1 MNGEAR
7 TTEGYW
13 RYRRTE
19 AHQRFRKAR
28 DLLLELRTEPDSA
41 AALFRWPRSES
52 FNWALEWFDVIAAD
66 NAGTALELLPGIG
79 QRPVRMTFQ
88 QLSARSDSVACWL
101 RDHGVHRGDRVLVVL
116 DARPELWETLL
127 ACLKLGAAVIPCHVG
142 LTARELSDRVSRSG
156 ARHVVCLDE
165 LAEQA
170 DVDGVQSLRDDAF
183 QVEGLRVAVGGVSGQ
198 AVVPRPGWHT
208 FPGPEHANRPFE
220 PTGPTPSDAVAFC
233 YFTSG
238 TTSAPKL
245 VAHSHQSYPVG
256 HLSSMYWNGLLP
268 GDRHLNVSSP
278 GWAKHSWSS
287 LFVPWNAEATIVV
300 PATGP
305 ASPELLPALLERHRV
320 TSFCAPPSTW
330 KAVLPFLHTAHPLL
344 REATSAG
351 EILDPAVADRVEQEW
366 GVRPRDGYGQTETTA
381 LIGTTPGQR
390 APRGWLGRVL
400 PGYRLVLR
408 EPGETG
414 PTGRTAEAQA
424 TGQPPGPQGSPGA
437 GEYEVGPG
445 LGVRTGEICID
456 LTERPVGAMLGYLE
470 RASEH
475 PSHPG
480 YRPEGSWRQA
490 TGDLAECDHDGW
502 VRLLGR
508 RDDMFKSFDQRISPL
523 ELEAVLATHPR
534 VLETAVIPLPDPVGG
549 HVPHAVVVP
558 RPGTMPSPT
567 LAREL
572 LDHAAGG
579 LAETLR
585 PRSVTFIESLPR
597 TLTGKINRAALRSS
611 VVSGGS
617 SRTPPNAVPTAPI
630 GSPAPDG
637 DH

>member
-1 MNGEAR
+1 MNGEV
-7 TTEGYW
+7 YW

-19 AHQRFRKAR
+19 AHQRFREAR
-28 DLLLELRTEPDSA
+28 DLLLELRTDPDRA
-41 AALFRWPRSES
+41 AAEFRWPRSES
-52 FNWALEWFDVIAAD
+52 FNWALEWFDVIAAG
-66 NAGTALELLPGIG
+66 NAETALELLPGNR

-88 QLSARSDSVACWL
+88 RLSVRSDTVACWL
-101 RDHGVHRGDRVLVVL
+101 RDHGVHRGHRVLVVL

-127 ACLKLGAAVIPCHVG
+127 ACLKLGAVVIPCHIG
-142 LTARELSDRVSRSG
+142 LTARELSDRVSRSR
-156 ARHVVCLDE
+156 ARHVVCLSE

-170 DVDGVQSLRDDAF
+170 EVNDVQSPRVDGL
-183 QVEGLRVAVGGVSGQ
+183 QVEGLRVAVGGVRRGGQ
-198 AVVPRPGWHT
+198 AVDHRPGWHA
-208 FPGPEHANRPFE
+208 FPGPDHADRPFE

-305 ASPELLPALLERHRV
+305 ALPEQLPALLDRHRV

-351 EILDPAVADRVEQEW
+351 EILDPTVADRVEQEW

-381 LIGTTPGQR
+381 MIGTTPGQR
-390 APRGWLGRVL
+390 APQGWLGRVL

-408 EPGETG
+408 EPGADEH
-414 PTGRTAEAQA
+414 
-424 TGQPPGPQGSPGA
+424 
-437 GEYEVGPG
+437 EVAPG

-470 RASEH
+470 PAAEH

-480 YRPEGSWRQA
+480 YRAEGAPRQA

-534 VLETAVIPLPDPVGG
+534 VLETAVIPLPHPVGG

-558 RPGTMPSPT
+558 RPGTAPSPA

-572 LDHAAGG
+572 LDHAAAG

-585 PRSVTFIESLPR
+585 PRSVTFVESLPR

-611 VVSGGS
+611 VTSDGS
-617 SRTPPNAVPTAPI
+617 SHTPDALPTAPMR
-630 GSPAPDG
+630 SPAPDG
-637 DH
+637 DL

>member
-7 TTEGYW
+7 ATEGYW

-19 AHQRFRKAR
+19 AHQRFREAR
-28 DLLLELRTEPDSA
+28 DLLLELRTDPDRA
-41 AALFRWPRSES
+41 AAEFRWPRSES

-66 NAGTALELLPGIG
+66 NAATALELLPGNG

-88 QLSARSDSVACWL
+88 ELSTRSDTVACWL
-101 RDHGVHRGDRVLVVL
+101 RDHGVHPGQRVLVML
-116 DARPELWETLL
+116 DARTELWETLL
-127 ACLKLGAAVIPCHVG
+127 ACLKLGAVVIPCHVG

-156 ARHVVCLDE
+156 ARHVVCLT
-165 LAEQA
+165 EQA
-170 DVDGVQSLRDDAF
+170 DGDGVQSL
-183 QVEGLRVAVGGVSGQ
+183 QVEGLRVAVGR
-198 AVVPRPGWHT
+198 ARRPGWHT
-208 FPGPEHANRPFE
+208 FPGPEHADRPFE

-287 LFVPWNAEATIVV
+287 LFVPWNAEATIVA
-300 PATGP
+300 PAMGP
-305 ASPELLPALLERHRV
+305 ASPERLPELLERHRV

-330 KAVLPFLHTAHPLL
+330 KAVLPFLHTARPPL

-351 EILDPAVADRVEQEW
+351 EILDPSVADRVEQEW

-381 LIGTTPGQR
+381 LIGTTPGQQ

-400 PGYRLVLR
+400 PGYRLVL
-408 EPGETG
+408 GG
-414 PTGRTAEAQA
+414 PDAVEH
-424 TGQPPGPQGSPGA
+424 
-437 GEYEVGPG
+437 EVGPG
-445 LGVRTGEICID
+445 LVVRTGEICID
-456 LTERPVGAMLGYLE
+456 LTERPVGAMLGYLAA
-470 RASEH
+470 ASEH
-475 PSHPG
+475 PAHPG
-480 YRPEGSWRQA
+480 YRAEGAPRQS
-490 TGDLAECDHDGW
+490 TGDLAECDHNGW

-558 RPGTMPSPT
+558 RPSTVPSPA

-579 LAETLR
+579 LAEALR
-585 PRSVTFIESLPR
+585 PRSVTFVERLPR
-597 TLTGKINRAALRSS
+597 TLTGKINRAALRRS
-611 VVSGGS
+611 VVSAGAI
-617 SRTPPNAVPTAPI
+617 RT
-630 GSPAPDG
+630 APDG
-637 DH
+637 DL

>member
-1 MNGEAR
+1 MNGDAR
-7 TTEGYW
+7 ATEGYW

-19 AHQRFRKAR
+19 AHQRFREAR
-28 DLLLELRTEPDSA
+28 DLLLELRTEPDDA
-41 AALFRWPRSES
+41 AAAFRWPRSES
-52 FNWALEWFDVIAAD
+52 FNWALEWFDVVAAD
-66 NAGTALELLPGIG
+66 NTATALELLPGDG
-79 QRPVRMTFQ
+79 QPPARMTFQ
-88 QLSARSDSVACWL
+88 ELSTRSDTVACWL
-101 RDHGVHRGDRVLVVL
+101 RDHGVHPGHRVLVVL

-142 LTARELSDRVSRSG
+142 LTAREQSDRMRRSG

-170 DVDGVQSLRDDAF
+170 DLDGVQ
-183 QVEGLRVAVGGVSGQ
+183 GLRIAVGG
-198 AVVPRPGWHT
+198 APRPGWHT
-208 FPGPEHANRPFE
+208 FPGPEHADRPFA

-287 LFVPWNAEATIVV
+287 LFVPWNAEATIVA
-300 PATGP
+300 PAKGP

-320 TSFCAPPSTW
+320 TSFCAPPSAW
-330 KAVLPFLHTAHPLL
+330 KAVLPFLHTARPPL

-390 APRGWLGRVL
+390 APRGRLGRVL
-400 PGYRLVLR
+400 PGYRLVLC
-408 EPGETG
+408 
-414 PTGRTAEAQA
+414 A
-424 TGQPPGPQGSPGA
+424 PGA
-437 GEYEVGPG
+437 VEHEVGPG
-445 LGVRTGEICID
+445 VGVRTGEICVD
-456 LTERPVGAMLGYLE
+456 LTERPIGAMLGYLE
-470 RASEH
+470 PASEH
-475 PSHPG
+475 PAHPG
-480 YRPEGSWRQA
+480 YRAEGAPRQA
-490 TGDLAECDHDGW
+490 TGDLAECDHNGW

-558 RPGTMPSPT
+558 RSPAVPSPA

-579 LAETLR
+579 LTEALR

-611 VVSGGS
+611 VVPGGP
-617 SRTPPNAVPTAPI
+617 SRTPPNASPIAPI
-630 GSPAPDG
+630 RVRPPDG
-637 DH
+637 EL

>member
-1 MNGEAR
+1 MNG
-7 TTEGYW
+7 EGYW

-19 AHQRFRKAR
+19 AHQRFREAR
-28 DLLLELRTEPDSA
+28 DLLLELRTDPDRA
-41 AALFRWPRSES
+41 AAEFRWPRSEH
-52 FNWALEWFDVIAAD
+52 FNWALEWFDVIAAG
-66 NAGTALELLPGIG
+66 NTATALELLPGNG

-88 QLSARSDSVACWL
+88 ELSARSDTVACWL
-101 RDHGVHRGDRVLVVL
+101 RDHGVHRGHRVLVVL

-142 LTARELSDRVSRSG
+142 LTARELSDRVLRSG
-156 ARHVVCLDE
+156 ARHVVCL
-165 LAEQA
+165 AEQA
-170 DVDGVQSLRDDAF
+170 DDSGVQVDGV
-183 QVEGLRVAVGGVSGQ
+183 RVAVGS
-198 AVVPRPGWHT
+198 APRPGWHA
-208 FPGPEHANRPFE
+208 FPGPEHPARPFA

-256 HLSSMYWNGLLP
+256 HLSSMYWNGLVP

-287 LFVPWNAEATIVV
+287 LFVPWNAEATIVA
-300 PATGP
+300 PAVGP
-305 ASPELLPALLERHRV
+305 AAPELLPALLERHRV
-320 TSFCAPPSTW
+320 TSFCAPPSAW
-330 KAVLPFLHTAHPLL
+330 KAVLPFLHTARPPL

-351 EILDPAVADRVEQEW
+351 EILDPTVADRVEQEW

-408 EPGETG
+408 EPGS
-414 PTGRTAEAQA
+414 AEHEA
-424 TGQPPGPQGSPGA
+424 GPGA
-437 GEYEVGPG
+437 G
-445 LGVRTGEICID
+445 VRSGEICVD
-456 LTERPVGAMLGYLE
+456 LTERPVGAMRGYLQP
-470 RASEH
+470 ASEH
-475 PSHPG
+475 PAHPG
-480 YRPEGSWRQA
+480 YGSAGAPRQA
-490 TGDLAECDHDGW
+490 TGDLAECDENGW

-558 RPGTMPSPT
+558 RPSTVPSPA

-579 LAETLR
+579 LAEALR
-585 PRSVTFIESLPR
+585 PRSVSFVESLPR
-597 TLTGKINRAALRSS
+597 TVTGKINRAALRRSAAA
-611 VVSGGS
+611 SGEL
-617 SRTPPNAVPTAPI
+617 R
-630 GSPAPDG
+630 
-637 DH
+637 

>member
-1 MNGEAR
+1 MNG
-7 TTEGYW
+7 EGYW

-19 AHQRFRKAR
+19 AHQRFREAR
-28 DLLLELRTEPDSA
+28 DLLLELRTDPDRA
-41 AALFRWPRSES
+41 AAEFRWPRSEH

-66 NAGTALELLPGIG
+66 NAATALELLPGNG

-88 QLSARSDSVACWL
+88 ELSARSDTVACWL
-101 RDHGVHRGDRVLVVL
+101 RDHGVHREHRVLVVL

-142 LTARELSDRVSRSG
+142 LTARELSDRVLRSG
-156 ARHVVCLDE
+156 ARHVVCL
-165 LAEQA
+165 AEQA
-170 DVDGVQSLRDDAF
+170 DDSGVQVDGV
-183 QVEGLRVAVGGVSGQ
+183 RVAVGS
-198 AVVPRPGWHT
+198 APRPGWHA
-208 FPGPEHANRPFE
+208 FPGPEHPGLPFE

-256 HLSSMYWNGLLP
+256 HLSSMYWNGLVP

-287 LFVPWNAEATIVV
+287 LFVPWNAEATIVA
-300 PATGP
+300 PAVGP
-305 ASPELLPALLERHRV
+305 AAPELLPALLERHRV
-320 TSFCAPPSTW
+320 TSFCAPPSAW
-330 KAVLPFLHTAHPLL
+330 KAVLPFLHTARPPL

-351 EILDPAVADRVEQEW
+351 EILDPTVADRVEQEW

-390 APRGWLGRVL
+390 APRGRLGRVL

-408 EPGETG
+408 EPGS
-414 PTGRTAEAQA
+414 AEHEA
-424 TGQPPGPQGSPGA
+424 GPGA
-437 GEYEVGPG
+437 G
-445 LGVRTGEICID
+445 VRSGEICVD
-456 LTERPVGAMLGYLE
+456 LAERPVGAMLGYLQP
-470 RASEH
+470 ASEH
-475 PSHPG
+475 PAHPG
-480 YRPEGSWRQA
+480 YGSAGAPRQA
-490 TGDLAECDHDGW
+490 TGDLAECDENGW

-558 RPGTMPSPT
+558 RPSTVPSPA

-579 LAETLR
+579 LAEALR
-585 PRSVTFIESLPR
+585 PRSVSFVESLPR
-597 TLTGKINRAALRSS
+597 TVTGKINRAALRRSAAA
-611 VVSGGS
+611 SGEL
-617 SRTPPNAVPTAPI
+617 R
-630 GSPAPDG
+630 
-637 DH
+637 

>member
-1 MNGEAR
+1 MNG
-7 TTEGYW
+7 EGYW

-19 AHQRFRKAR
+19 AHRRFREAR
-28 DLLLELRTEPDSA
+28 DLLLELRTDPDRA
-41 AALFRWPRSES
+41 AAEFRWPRSAS

-66 NAGTALELLPGIG
+66 NGATALELLPGDR
-79 QRPVRMTFQ
+79 QHPVRMTFQ
-88 QLSARSDSVACWL
+88 QLSVRSDTVACWL
-101 RDHGVHRGDRVLVVL
+101 RDHGVHRGHRVLVVL

-127 ACLKLGAAVIPCHVG
+127 ACLKLGAVVIPCHVG
-142 LTARELSDRVSRSG
+142 LTAPELSDRVLRSG
-156 ARHVVCLDE
+156 ARHVVCL
-165 LAEQA
+165 A
-170 DVDGVQSLRDDAF
+170 DGDGVR
-183 QVEGLRVAVGGVSGQ
+183 VEGVRVAVGGDPQ
-198 AVVPRPGWHT
+198 PGWHA
-208 FPGPEHANRPFE
+208 FPGPEHADRPFE
-220 PTGPTPSDAVAFC
+220 PSGPTPSDAVAFC

-256 HLSSMYWNGLLP
+256 HLSSMYWNGLVP

-300 PATGP
+300 PPTGRMV
-305 ASPELLPALLERHRV
+305 PEQLPALLDRHRV

-330 KAVLPFLHTAHPLL
+330 KAVLPFVHTARPSL

-381 LIGTTPGQR
+381 MIGTTPGHR

-408 EPGETG
+408 EPGAVEH
-414 PTGRTAEAQA
+414 EA
-424 TGQPPGPQGSPGA
+424 GPGP
-437 GEYEVGPG
+437 
-445 LGVRTGEICID
+445 GVRTGEICLD
-456 LTERPVGAMLGYLE
+456 LTERPVGAMLGYLD

-475 PSHPG
+475 PSHPADG
-480 YRPEGSWRQA
+480 PGAAPRQA
-490 TGDLAECDHDGW
+490 TGDLAECDHNGW
-502 VRLLGR
+502 LRLLGR
-508 RDDMFKSFDQRISPL
+508 RDDMFKSFDQRIAPL
-523 ELEAVLATHPR
+523 ELEAVIATHPG
-534 VLETAVIPLPDPVGG
+534 VLEIAVIPLPDPVGG

-558 RPGTMPSPT
+558 RPSTVPSAA

-579 LAETLR
+579 LAEGLR
-585 PRSVTFIESLPR
+585 PRSVTFAESLPR
-597 TLTGKINRAALRSS
+597 TVTGKINRAALRSS
-611 VVSGGS
+611 VASGGS
-617 SRTPPNAVPTAPI
+617 SSTPPNPLPTAPI

-637 DH
+637 DLR

>member
-7 TTEGYW
+7 ATEEYW

-19 AHQRFRKAR
+19 AHQRFREAR
-28 DLLLELRTEPDSA
+28 DVLLELRTEPDKA
-41 AALFRWPRSES
+41 AAAFRWPRSES
-52 FNWALEWFDVIAAD
+52 FNWACEWFDVIAAD
-66 NAGTALELLPGIG
+66 NAETALELLPGNG
-79 QRPVRMTFQ
+79 ERPVRMTFQ
-88 QLSARSDSVACWL
+88 QLSARSDTVACWL
-101 RDHGVHRGDRVLVVL
+101 RDHGVHRGHRVLVVL

-127 ACLKLGAAVIPCHVG
+127 ACLKLGAVVIPCHVG

-165 LAEQA
+165 QS
-170 DVDGVQSLRDDAF
+170 DVDGVQGPRDDALR
-183 QVEGLRVAVGGVSGQ
+183 VEGLRVAVGGVWGQ
-198 AVVPRPGWHT
+198 PARPRPGWHI
-208 FPGPEHANRPFE
+208 FPGPEHADRPFE

-287 LFVPWNAEATIVV
+287 LFVPWNAEATIVA
-300 PATGP
+300 PAMGP
-305 ASPELLPALLERHRV
+305 VLPELLPALLEKHRV
-320 TSFCAPPSTW
+320 TSFCAPPSAW
-330 KAVLPFLHTAHPLL
+330 KAVLPFLHTAHPPL

-381 LIGTTPGQR
+381 MIGTTPGQR
-390 APRGWLGRVL
+390 APRGWLGRAL
-400 PGYRLVLR
+400 PGYRLVLG
-408 EPGETG
+408 EPGAVEH
-414 PTGRTAEAQA
+414 EI
-424 TGQPPGPQGSPGA
+424 
-437 GEYEVGPG
+437 GPG

-456 LTERPVGAMLGYLE
+456 LAERPVGAMLGYLE
-470 RASEH
+470 NASEH

-480 YRPEGSWRQA
+480 YRPEGALRQA
-490 TGDLAECDHDGW
+490 TGDLAECDHNGW

-558 RPGTMPSPT
+558 RPPAVPSPA
-567 LAREL
+567 LAQEL

-585 PRSVTFIESLPR
+585 PRSVTFVESLPR
-597 TLTGKINRAALRSS
+597 TLTGKINRAVLRSS
-611 VVSGGS
+611 AASDGS
-617 SRTPPNAVPTAPI
+617 SRTPPSALPTAPS

-637 DH
+637 DL

>member
-7 TTEGYW
+7 ATEGYW

-19 AHQRFRKAR
+19 AHQRFRAAR
-28 DLLLELRTEPDSA
+28 DLLLELRTEPDRA
-41 AALFRWPRSES
+41 AAAFRWPRSES

-66 NAGTALELLPGIG
+66 NAGTALELLPGNG

-88 QLSARSDSVACWL
+88 ELSVRSDTVACWL
-101 RDHGVHRGDRVLVVL
+101 RDHGVDRGHRVLVVL

-127 ACLKLGAAVIPCHVG
+127 ACLKLGAVVIPCHVG

-165 LAEQA
+165 KA
-170 DVDGVQSLRDDAF
+170 DVAGVQGPRVDGL
-183 QVEGLRVAVGGVSGQ
+183 QVEGLRVAVGRGPRGGQ
-198 AVVPRPGWHT
+198 AIVPRPGWHS
-208 FPGPEHANRPFE
+208 FPGPDHTDRPFE

-245 VAHSHQSYPVG
+245 VAHSHQSYPIG

-268 GDRHLNVSSP
+268 GDRHVNVSSP

-287 LFVPWNAEATIVV
+287 LFVPWNAEATIVA
-300 PATGP
+300 PAAGP
-305 ASPELLPALLERHRV
+305 ALPELLPALLDQHRV

-330 KAVLPFLHTAHPLL
+330 KALLPFLRTAQPSL

-351 EILDPAVADRVEQEW
+351 EILDPAVADRVEQDW

-381 LIGTTPGQR
+381 LIGTPPGHR
-390 APRGWLGRVL
+390 APRGRLGRVL
-400 PGYRLVLR
+400 PGYRLLLR
-408 EPGETG
+408 EPGATG
-414 PTGRTAEAQA
+414 AIGQPAGAQA
-424 TGQPPGPQGSPGA
+424 APGA
-437 GEYEVGPG
+437 VEHEVGPG
-445 LGVRTGEICID
+445 PGIRTGEICID

-470 RASEH
+470 GASEH

-480 YRPEGSWRQA
+480 YRAEGAPRQA
-490 TGDLAECDHDGW
+490 TGDLAECDDDGW

-558 RPGTMPSPT
+558 RVGTVPGPA

-572 LDHAAGG
+572 LDHAARG
-579 LAETLR
+579 LAEALR
-585 PRSVTFIESLPR
+585 PRSVTFIERLPR
-597 TLTGKINRAALRSS
+597 TVTGKINRAALRSS
-611 VVSGGS
+611 VPSGGS
-617 SRTPPNAVPTAPI
+617 IRPS
-630 GSPAPDG
+630 APDG
-637 DH
+637 GLR

>member
-1 MNGEAR
+1 M
-7 TTEGYW
+7 
-13 RYRRTE
+13 
-19 AHQRFRKAR
+19 
-28 DLLLELRTEPDSA
+28 
-41 AALFRWPRSES
+41 
-52 FNWALEWFDVIAAD
+52 
-66 NAGTALELLPGIG
+66 
-79 QRPVRMTFQ
+79 
-88 QLSARSDSVACWL
+88 
-101 RDHGVHRGDRVLVVL
+101 
-116 DARPELWETLL
+116 
-127 ACLKLGAAVIPCHVG
+127 
-142 LTARELSDRVSRSG
+142 
-156 ARHVVCLDE
+156 
-165 LAEQA
+165 
-170 DVDGVQSLRDDAF
+170 
-183 QVEGLRVAVGGVSGQ
+183 AVGGVSGQ

-208 FPGPEHANRPFE
+208 FPGPEHADRPFE

-287 LFVPWNAEATIVV
+287 LFVPWNAEATIVA
-300 PATGP
+300 PAMGP
-305 ASPELLPALLERHRV
+305 AFPELLPALLERHRV

-414 PTGRTAEAQA
+414 PIGRTAEAPA

-437 GEYEVGPG
+437 VEHEVGPG
-445 LGVRTGEICID
+445 LGVRTGEICVD
-456 LTERPVGAMLGYLE
+456 LSERPVGAMLGYLE

-480 YRPEGSWRQA
+480 YRPDGAPRQA

-558 RPGTMPSPT
+558 RHPTVPSPA

-572 LDHAAGG
+572 LDHAASG
-579 LAETLR
+579 LAEALR

-597 TLTGKINRAALRSS
+597 TLTGKINRAALRGS

>member
-1 MNGEAR
+1 M
-7 TTEGYW
+7 
-13 RYRRTE
+13 
-19 AHQRFRKAR
+19 
-28 DLLLELRTEPDSA
+28 
-41 AALFRWPRSES
+41 
-52 FNWALEWFDVIAAD
+52 
-66 NAGTALELLPGIG
+66 
-79 QRPVRMTFQ
+79 
-88 QLSARSDSVACWL
+88 
-101 RDHGVHRGDRVLVVL
+101 
-116 DARPELWETLL
+116 
-127 ACLKLGAAVIPCHVG
+127 
-142 LTARELSDRVSRSG
+142 
-156 ARHVVCLDE
+156 
-165 LAEQA
+165 
-170 DVDGVQSLRDDAF
+170 
-183 QVEGLRVAVGGVSGQ
+183 
-198 AVVPRPGWHT
+198 
-208 FPGPEHANRPFE
+208 
-220 PTGPTPSDAVAFC
+220 AFC

-287 LFVPWNAEATIVV
+287 LFVPWNAEATIVA
-300 PATGP
+300 PAMGP
-305 ASPELLPALLERHRV
+305 ALPELLPALLERHRV

-330 KAVLPFLHTAHPLL
+330 KAVLPFLHTARPPL

-351 EILDPAVADRVEQEW
+351 EILDSAVADRVEQEW

-408 EPGETG
+408 EPDAIEH
-414 PTGRTAEAQA
+414 
-424 TGQPPGPQGSPGA
+424 
-437 GEYEVGPG
+437 EVGPG
-445 LGVRTGEICID
+445 LGARTGEICVD
-456 LTERPVGAMLGYLE
+456 LTERPVGAMLGYLAA
-470 RASEH
+470 ASER

-480 YRPEGSWRQA
+480 YQAEGAPRQA
-490 TGDLAECDHDGW
+490 TGDLAECDHNGW

-558 RPGTMPSPT
+558 HPATVPGPA
-567 LAREL
+567 LAQEL

-579 LAETLR
+579 LAEALR
-585 PRSVTFIESLPR
+585 PRSVTFVERLPR
-597 TLTGKINRAALRSS
+597 TVTGKINRAALRSS
-611 VVSGGS
+611 VTSSGAIDPH
-617 SRTPPNAVPTAPI
+617 TTT
-630 GSPAPDG
+630 
-637 DH
+637 

>member
-1 MNGEAR
+1 MNG
-7 TTEGYW
+7 EGYW

-19 AHQRFRKAR
+19 AHQRFREAR
-28 DLLLELRTEPDSA
+28 DLLLELRTDPDRA
-41 AALFRWPRSES
+41 AAEFRWPRSEH

-66 NAGTALELLPGIG
+66 NTATALELLPGNG

-88 QLSARSDSVACWL
+88 ELSARSDTVACWL
-101 RDHGVHRGDRVLVVL
+101 RDHGVHRGHRVLVVL

-142 LTARELSDRVSRSG
+142 LTARELADRVLRSG
-156 ARHVVCLDE
+156 AGHVVC

-170 DVDGVQSLRDDAF
+170 DDNGVQVDGV
-183 QVEGLRVAVGGVSGQ
+183 RVAVGS
-198 AVVPRPGWHT
+198 APRPGWHA
-208 FPGPEHANRPFE
+208 FPGPEHPARPFE

-256 HLSSMYWNGLLP
+256 HLSSMYWNGLVP

-287 LFVPWNAEATIVV
+287 LFVPWNAEATIVA
-300 PATGP
+300 PAVGP
-305 ASPELLPALLERHRV
+305 AAPELLPALLERHRV
-320 TSFCAPPSTW
+320 TSFCAPPSAW
-330 KAVLPFLHTAHPLL
+330 KAVLPFLHTARPPL

-351 EILDPAVADRVEQEW
+351 EILDATVADRVEQEW

-390 APRGWLGRVL
+390 APRGRLGRVL

-408 EPGETG
+408 EPGS
-414 PTGRTAEAQA
+414 AEHEA
-424 TGQPPGPQGSPGA
+424 GPGA
-437 GEYEVGPG
+437 G
-445 LGVRTGEICID
+445 VRSGEICVD
-456 LTERPVGAMLGYLE
+456 LAERPVGAMLGYLQP
-470 RASEH
+470 ASEH
-475 PSHPG
+475 PAHPG
-480 YRPEGSWRQA
+480 YGSAGAPRQA
-490 TGDLAECDHDGW
+490 TGDLAECDENGW

-558 RPGTMPSPT
+558 RPSTVPSPA

-579 LAETLR
+579 LAEALR
-585 PRSVTFIESLPR
+585 PRSVSFVESLPR
-597 TLTGKINRAALRSS
+597 TVTGKINRAALRRSAAA
-611 VVSGGS
+611 SGEL
-617 SRTPPNAVPTAPI
+617 R
-630 GSPAPDG
+630 
-637 DH
+637 

>member
-1 MNGEAR
+1 MNG
-7 TTEGYW
+7 EGYW

-19 AHQRFRKAR
+19 AHQRFREAR
-28 DLLLELRTEPDSA
+28 DLLLELRTDPDRA
-41 AALFRWPRSES
+41 AAEFRWPRSEH

-66 NAGTALELLPGIG
+66 NTATALELLPGNG

-88 QLSARSDSVACWL
+88 ELSARSDTVACWL
-101 RDHGVHRGDRVLVVL
+101 RDHGVHRGHRVLVVL

-142 LTARELSDRVSRSG
+142 LTARELSDRVLRSG
-156 ARHVVCLDE
+156 ARHVVCL
-165 LAEQA
+165 AEQA
-170 DVDGVQSLRDDAF
+170 ADSGVQVDGV
-183 QVEGLRVAVGGVSGQ
+183 RVAVGS
-198 AVVPRPGWHT
+198 APRPGWHA
-208 FPGPEHANRPFE
+208 FPGPEHPARPFE

-256 HLSSMYWNGLLP
+256 HLSSMYWNGLVP

-287 LFVPWNAEATIVV
+287 LFVPWNAEATIVA
-300 PATGP
+300 PAVGP

-320 TSFCAPPSTW
+320 TSFCAPPSAW
-330 KAVLPFLHTAHPLL
+330 KAVLPFLHTARPPL

-351 EILDPAVADRVEQEW
+351 EILDPTVADRVEQEW

-408 EPGETG
+408 EPGS
-414 PTGRTAEAQA
+414 AEHEA
-424 TGQPPGPQGSPGA
+424 GPGA
-437 GEYEVGPG
+437 G
-445 LGVRTGEICID
+445 VRSGEICVD
-456 LTERPVGAMLGYLE
+456 LAERPVGAMLGYLQP
-470 RASEH
+470 ASEH
-475 PSHPG
+475 PAHPG
-480 YRPEGSWRQA
+480 YGSAGAPRQA
-490 TGDLAECDHDGW
+490 TGDLAECDENGW

-523 ELEAVLATHPR
+523 ELEAAIATHAL

-558 RPGTMPSPT
+558 RPGTTPSPT
-567 LAREL
+567 LEQEL
-572 LDHAAGG
+572 LEHAASQ
-579 LAETLR
+579 LAEALR
-585 PRSVTFIESLPR
+585 PRSLTFAESLPR
-597 TLTGKINRAALRSS
+597 TLTGKINRAALRA
-611 VVSGGS
+611 
-617 SRTPPNAVPTAPI
+617 AVGVGRIESHTT
-630 GSPAPDG
+630 G
-637 DH
+637 DL

>member
-1 MNGEAR
+1 MNG
-7 TTEGYW
+7 EGYW

-19 AHQRFRKAR
+19 AHQRFREAR
-28 DLLLELRTEPDSA
+28 DLLLKLRTDPDRA
-41 AALFRWPRSES
+41 AAEFRWPRSEH

-66 NAGTALELLPGIG
+66 NTATALELLPGNG
-79 QRPVRMTFQ
+79 HRPVRMTFQ
-88 QLSARSDSVACWL
+88 ELSARSDTVACWL
-101 RDHGVHRGDRVLVVL
+101 RDHGVHRGHRVLVVL

-142 LTARELSDRVSRSG
+142 LTARELSDRVLRSG
-156 ARHVVCLDE
+156 ARHVVCL
-165 LAEQA
+165 AEQA
-170 DVDGVQSLRDDAF
+170 ADSGVQVDGV
-183 QVEGLRVAVGGVSGQ
+183 RVAVGS
-198 AVVPRPGWHT
+198 APRPGWHA
-208 FPGPEHANRPFE
+208 FPGPEQPARPFE

-256 HLSSMYWNGLLP
+256 HLSSMYWNGLVP

-287 LFVPWNAEATIVV
+287 LFVPWNAEATIVA
-300 PATGP
+300 PAVGP
-305 ASPELLPALLERHRV
+305 AAPELLPALLERHRV
-320 TSFCAPPSTW
+320 TSFCAPPSAW
-330 KAVLPFLHTAHPLL
+330 KAVLPFLHTARPPL

-351 EILDPAVADRVEQEW
+351 EILDPTVADRVEQEW

-408 EPGETG
+408 EPGS
-414 PTGRTAEAQA
+414 AEHEA
-424 TGQPPGPQGSPGA
+424 GPGA
-437 GEYEVGPG
+437 G
-445 LGVRTGEICID
+445 VRSGEICVD
-456 LTERPVGAMLGYLE
+456 LTERPVGAMLGYLQP
-470 RASEH
+470 ASEH
-475 PSHPG
+475 PAHPG
-480 YRPEGSWRQA
+480 YGSAGAPRQA
-490 TGDLAECDHDGW
+490 TGDLAECDENGW

-523 ELEAVLATHPR
+523 ELEAVLATHPH

-558 RPGTMPSPT
+558 RPATVPSPA

-572 LDHAAGG
+572 LEHAAGG
-579 LAETLR
+579 LAEALR
-585 PRSVTFIESLPR
+585 PRSVSFVESLPR
-597 TLTGKINRAALRSS
+597 TVTGKINRAALRRSAAA
-611 VVSGGS
+611 GGEL
-617 SRTPPNAVPTAPI
+617 R
-630 GSPAPDG
+630 
-637 DH
+637 

>member
-1 MNGEAR
+1 MNG
-7 TTEGYW
+7 EGYW
-13 RYRRTE
+13 RYRKTA

-28 DLLLELRTEPDSA
+28 DLLLELRTDPDKA
-41 AALFRWPRSES
+41 AAEFRWPRSES

-66 NAGTALELLPGIG
+66 NQAIALELLPDTG
-79 QRPVRMTFQ
+79 QPPVQMTFQ
-88 QLSARSDSVACWL
+88 QLSTRSDTVACWL
-101 RDHGVHRGDRVLVVL
+101 RDHGVQPGHRVLVVL

-127 ACLKLGAAVIPCHVG
+127 ACLKLGAVVIPCHVG
-142 LTARELSDRVSRSG
+142 LTARELADRVSRSG

-165 LAEQA
+165 LAE
-170 DVDGVQSLRDDAF
+170 GVQSLR
-183 QVEGLRVAVGGVSGQ
+183 VEGLRVAVGDVH
-198 AVVPRPGWHT
+198 RPGWHT
-208 FPGPEHANRPFE
+208 FPGREHADRPFQ
-220 PTGPTPSDAVAFC
+220 PSGPTPSDAVAFC

-287 LFVPWNAEATIVV
+287 LFVPWNAEATIVA
-300 PATGP
+300 PTPGP

-330 KAVLPFLHTAHPLL
+330 KAVLPFLHTAHPPL

-351 EILDPAVADRVEQEW
+351 EILNPAVADRVEQEW

-390 APRGWLGRVL
+390 APRGRLGRML

-408 EPGETG
+408 EPGETES
-414 PTGRTAEAQA
+414 TGRTAEAPA
-424 TGQPPGPQGSPGA
+424 IGRPPGPQGSPGA
-437 GEYEVGPG
+437 VEHEVGPG
-445 LGVRTGEICID
+445 LGVRTGEICLD

-480 YRPEGSWRQA
+480 YRPEGAPRQA
-490 TGDLAECDHDGW
+490 TGDLAECDHNGW

-549 HVPHAVVVP
+549 QVPHAVVVP
-558 RPGTMPSPT
+558 RPPT
-567 LAREL
+567 VPTAALAREL

-579 LAETLR
+579 LAEALR
-585 PRSVTFIESLPR
+585 PRSVTFAESLPR
-597 TLTGKINRAALRSS
+597 TLTGKINRAVLRSS

-617 SRTPPNAVPTAPI
+617 SRIPPDALPPRSH
-630 GSPAPDG
+630 GG
-637 DH
+637 L

>member
-1 MNGEAR
+1 MNG
-7 TTEGYW
+7 EGYW

-19 AHQRFRKAR
+19 AHQRFREAR
-28 DLLLELRTEPDSA
+28 DLLLELRTDPDRA
-41 AALFRWPRSES
+41 AAEFRWPRSES

-66 NAGTALELLPGIG
+66 NTATALELLPANG
-79 QRPVRMTFQ
+79 QRPVRMSFQ
-88 QLSARSDSVACWL
+88 QLSARSDTVACWL
-101 RDHGVHRGDRVLVVL
+101 RDHGVHRGHRVLVVL

-142 LTARELSDRVSRSG
+142 LTARELSDRMSRSG
-156 ARHVVCLDE
+156 ARHVVCL
-165 LAEQA
+165 AEQA
-170 DVDGVQSLRDDAF
+170 DGVGVR
-183 QVEGLRVAVGGVSGQ
+183 VEGLRVAVGD
-198 AVVPRPGWHT
+198 APRPGWHA
-208 FPGPEHANRPFE
+208 FPGQEHADRPFE

-256 HLSSMYWNGLLP
+256 HLSSMYWNGLVP

-287 LFVPWNAEATIVV
+287 LFVPWNAEATIVA
-300 PATGP
+300 PAVGP

-320 TSFCAPPSTW
+320 TSFCAPPSAW
-330 KAVLPFLHTAHPLL
+330 KAVLPFLHTARPPL

-351 EILDPAVADRVEQEW
+351 EILDPAVANRVEQEW

-390 APRGWLGRVL
+390 APQGWLGRVL

-414 PTGRTAEAQA
+414 S
-424 TGQPPGPQGSPGA
+424 QG
-437 GEYEVGPG
+437 EHEVGPG
-445 LGVRTGEICID
+445 LGVRTGEICLD
-456 LTERPVGAMLGYLE
+456 LTERPVGAMLGYLVG
-470 RASEH
+470 ASEQ
-475 PSHPG
+475 PSRPG
-480 YRPEGSWRQA
+480 YKADGAPRQA
-490 TGDLAECDHDGW
+490 TGDLAECDHNGW

-523 ELEAVLATHPR
+523 ELEAVLATHPG

-558 RPGTMPSPT
+558 RDGSVPGPA

-579 LAETLR
+579 LAEPLR
-585 PRSVTFIESLPR
+585 PRSVTFAESLPR
-597 TLTGKINRAALRSS
+597 TLTGKINRAALRASAG
-611 VVSGGS
+611 VLRIEP
-617 SRTPPNAVPTAPI
+617 RTTAT
-630 GSPAPDG
+630 SAKD
-637 DH
+637 

>member
-7 TTEGYW
+7 ATQRYW

-28 DLLLELRTEPDSA
+28 DLLLELRTEPDRA
-41 AALFRWPRSES
+41 AAEFRWPRLES

-66 NAGTALELLPGIG
+66 NAETALELLPGNE
-79 QRPVRMTFQ
+79 QQPVRMTFQ
-88 QLSARSDSVACWL
+88 QLSTRSDTVACWL
-101 RDHGVHRGDRVLVVL
+101 RDHGVHRGHRVLVVL

-127 ACLKLGAAVIPCHVG
+127 ACLKLGAVVIPCHVG

-156 ARHVVCLDE
+156 ARHAVCLDE
-165 LAEQA
+165 LAEQTSPW
-170 DVDGVQSLRDDAF
+170 VDGVP
-183 QVEGLRVAVGGVSGQ
+183 VEGLRVAVGGVWGQ
-198 AVVPRPGWHT
+198 AVAPRPGWHS
-208 FPGPEHANRPFE
+208 FPGPQHPDRPFE

-287 LFVPWNAEATIVV
+287 LFVPWNAEATIVA
-300 PATGP
+300 PASGP
-305 ASPELLPALLERHRV
+305 ALPELLPALLEKHRV
-320 TSFCAPPSTW
+320 TSFCAPPSAW
-330 KAVLPFLHTAHPLL
+330 KAVLPFLHTAHPPL

-381 LIGTTPGQR
+381 TIGTTPGQR

-408 EPGETG
+408 
-414 PTGRTAEAQA
+414 A
-424 TGQPPGPQGSPGA
+424 TGA
-437 GEYEVGPG
+437 VEHEVGPG

-456 LTERPVGAMLGYLE
+456 LTERPVGAMLGYLGG
-470 RASEH
+470 ASEH
-475 PSHPG
+475 PVHPG
-480 YRPEGSWRQA
+480 YRPEGAWRQA
-490 TGDLAECDHDGW
+490 TGDLAECDHNGW

-523 ELEAVLATHPR
+523 ELEAVLATHPE
-534 VLETAVIPLPDPVGG
+534 VLETAVIPLPHPVGG

-558 RPGTMPSPT
+558 RHPTVPSPA
-567 LAREL
+567 LARKL
-572 LDHAAGG
+572 LDHAADG
-579 LAETLR
+579 LAEPLR
-585 PRSVTFIESLPR
+585 PRSVTFVERLPR

-611 VVSGGS
+611 VVSPASG
-617 SRTPPNAVPTAPI
+617 RTPPNAPTAPMR
-630 GSPAPDG
+630 SPAPDG
-637 DH
+637 DL

>member
-1 MNGEAR
+1 MNG
-7 TTEGYW
+7 EGYW

-19 AHQRFRKAR
+19 AHQRFREAR
-28 DLLLELRTEPDSA
+28 DLLLELRTDPDRA
-41 AALFRWPRSES
+41 AAEFRWPRSEH
-52 FNWALEWFDVIAAD
+52 FNWALEWFDVIAAG
-66 NAGTALELLPGIG
+66 NTATALELLPGNG

-88 QLSARSDSVACWL
+88 ELSARSDTVACWL
-101 RDHGVHRGDRVLVVL
+101 RDHGVHRGHRVLVVL

-142 LTARELSDRVSRSG
+142 LTARELSDRVLRSG
-156 ARHVVCLDE
+156 ARHVVCL
-165 LAEQA
+165 AEQA
-170 DVDGVQSLRDDAF
+170 DDSGVQVDGV
-183 QVEGLRVAVGGVSGQ
+183 RVAVGS
-198 AVVPRPGWHT
+198 APRPGWHA
-208 FPGPEHANRPFE
+208 FPGPEQPARPFE

-256 HLSSMYWNGLLP
+256 HLSSMYWNGLVP

-287 LFVPWNAEATIVV
+287 LFVPWNAEATIVA
-300 PATGP
+300 PAVGP
-305 ASPELLPALLERHRV
+305 AAPELLPALLERHRV
-320 TSFCAPPSTW
+320 TSFCAPPSAW
-330 KAVLPFLHTAHPLL
+330 KAVLPFLHTARPPL

-351 EILDPAVADRVEQEW
+351 EILDATVADRVEQEW

-390 APRGWLGRVL
+390 APRGRLGRVL

-408 EPGETG
+408 EPGS
-414 PTGRTAEAQA
+414 AEHEA
-424 TGQPPGPQGSPGA
+424 GPGA
-437 GEYEVGPG
+437 G
-445 LGVRTGEICID
+445 VRSGEICVD
-456 LTERPVGAMLGYLE
+456 LAERPVGAMLGYLQP
-470 RASEH
+470 ASEH
-475 PSHPG
+475 PAHPG
-480 YRPEGSWRQA
+480 YGSAGAPRQA
-490 TGDLAECDHDGW
+490 TGDLAECDENGW

-558 RPGTMPSPT
+558 RPATVPSPA

-579 LAETLR
+579 LAEALR
-585 PRSVTFIESLPR
+585 PRSVSFVESLPR
-597 TLTGKINRAALRSS
+597 TVTGKINRAALRRSAAA
-611 VVSGGS
+611 SGEL
-617 SRTPPNAVPTAPI
+617 R
-630 GSPAPDG
+630 
-637 DH
+637 

>member
-1 MNGEAR
+1 MNG
-7 TTEGYW
+7 EGYW

-19 AHQRFRKAR
+19 AHQRFREAR
-28 DLLLELRTEPDSA
+28 DLLLELRTDPDRA
-41 AALFRWPRSES
+41 AAEFRWPRSEH

-66 NAGTALELLPGIG
+66 NTATALELLPGNG
-79 QRPVRMTFQ
+79 QRPERMTFQ
-88 QLSARSDSVACWL
+88 ELSARSDTVACWL
-101 RDHGVHRGDRVLVVL
+101 RDHGVHRGHRVLVVL

-142 LTARELSDRVSRSG
+142 LTARELSDRVLRSG
-156 ARHVVCLDE
+156 ARHVVCL
-165 LAEQA
+165 AEQA
-170 DVDGVQSLRDDAF
+170 DDSGVQVDGV
-183 QVEGLRVAVGGVSGQ
+183 RVAVGS
-198 AVVPRPGWHT
+198 APRPGWHA
-208 FPGPEHANRPFE
+208 FPGPEHPARPFA

-256 HLSSMYWNGLLP
+256 HLSSMYWNGLVP

-287 LFVPWNAEATIVV
+287 LFVPWNAEATIVA
-300 PATGP
+300 PAVGP
-305 ASPELLPALLERHRV
+305 AAPELLPALLERHRV
-320 TSFCAPPSTW
+320 TSFCAPPSAW
-330 KAVLPFLHTAHPLL
+330 KAVLPFLHTARPPL

-351 EILDPAVADRVEQEW
+351 EILDPTVADRVEQEW

-390 APRGWLGRVL
+390 APRGRLGRVL

-408 EPGETG
+408 EPGS
-414 PTGRTAEAQA
+414 AEHEA
-424 TGQPPGPQGSPGA
+424 GPGA
-437 GEYEVGPG
+437 G
-445 LGVRTGEICID
+445 VRSGEICVD
-456 LTERPVGAMLGYLE
+456 LAERPVGAMLGYLQP
-470 RASEH
+470 ASEH
-475 PSHPG
+475 PAHPG
-480 YRPEGSWRQA
+480 YGSAGAPRQA
-490 TGDLAECDHDGW
+490 TGDLAECDENGW

-549 HVPHAVVVP
+549 QVPHAVVVP
-558 RPGTMPSPT
+558 RPSTVPSPA

-579 LAETLR
+579 LAEALR
-585 PRSVTFIESLPR
+585 PRSVSFVESLPR
-597 TLTGKINRAALRSS
+597 TVTGKINRAALRRSAAA
-611 VVSGGS
+611 SGEL
-617 SRTPPNAVPTAPI
+617 R
-630 GSPAPDG
+630 
-637 DH
+637 

>member
-1 MNGEAR
+1 MTGEAR

-19 AHQRFRKAR
+19 AHQRFRQAR
-28 DLLLELRTEPDSA
+28 DLLLELRTDPDEA
-41 AALFRWPRSES
+41 AASFRWPRSES
-52 FNWALEWFDVIAAD
+52 FNWALEWFDVIAAG
-66 NAGTALELLPGIG
+66 NAAAALELVPGDR
-79 QRPVRMTFQ
+79 QQPVRTTFQ
-88 QLSARSDSVACWL
+88 ELSARSDTVACWL
-101 RDHGVHRGDRVLVVL
+101 RDHGVHRGHRVLVVL

-142 LTARELSDRVSRSG
+142 LTAPELADRVSRSA

-165 LAEQA
+165 VA
-170 DVDGVQSLRDDAF
+170 DRADGGLR
-183 QVEGLRVAVGGVSGQ
+183 VEGLRVAVGGG
-198 AVVPRPGWHT
+198 RREGGWHG
-208 FPGPEHANRPFE
+208 FPGPEHADRPFE

-245 VAHSHQSYPVG
+245 VAHSHRSYPVG
-256 HLSSMYWNGLLP
+256 HLSSMYWNGLVP

-287 LFVPWNAEATIVV
+287 LFVPWNAEATIV
-300 PATGP
+300 ATAGP
-305 ASPELLPALLERHRV
+305 AVPELLPALLDRHHV

-330 KAVLPFLHTAHPLL
+330 KAVLPFLHTARPRL

-351 EILDPAVADRVEQEW
+351 EVLDARVADRVEQEW

-381 LIGTTPGQR
+381 LIGTPPGHR

-408 EPGETG
+408 EPG
-414 PTGRTAEAQA
+414 
-424 TGQPPGPQGSPGA
+424 A
-437 GEYEVGPG
+437 GEHEVGPG
-445 LGVRTGEICID
+445 RGLRTGEICVD
-456 LTERPVGAMLGYLE
+456 LTERPVGAMLGYLDG
-470 RASEH
+470 ASEH
-475 PSHPG
+475 PAHPG
-480 YRPEGSWRQA
+480 YRPAGALRQA
-490 TGDLAECDHDGW
+490 TGDLAECDDDGW

-523 ELEAVLATHPR
+523 ELEAVIAGHPG

-549 HVPHAVVVP
+549 HVPHAVVVL
-558 RPGTMPSPT
+558 RPPAVPSPA
-567 LAREL
+567 LAQEL

-579 LAETLR
+579 LAEALR
-585 PRSVTFIESLPR
+585 PRSVTFVESLPR
-597 TLTGKINRAALRSS
+597 TLTGKINRAVLRSS
-611 VVSGGS
+611 
-617 SRTPPNAVPTAPI
+617 T
-630 GSPAPDG
+630 APDG
-637 DH
+637 DLR

>member
-1 MNGEAR
+1 MTGEAR

-19 AHQRFRKAR
+19 AHQQFRKAR
-28 DLLLELRTEPDSA
+28 DLLLELRTDPDQA
-41 AALFRWPRSES
+41 AASFRWPRSES
-52 FNWALEWFDVIAAD
+52 FNWALEWFDVIAAG
-66 NAGTALELLPGIG
+66 NAAAALELVPGDR
-79 QRPVRMTFQ
+79 QQPVRMTFQ
-88 QLSARSDSVACWL
+88 ELSARSDTVACWL
-101 RDHGVHRGDRVLVVL
+101 RDRGVQRGHRVLVVL

-142 LTARELSDRVSRSG
+142 LTAPELADRVSRSA

-165 LAEQA
+165 VA
-170 DVDGVQSLRDDAF
+170 DRADGEL
-183 QVEGLRVAVGGVSGQ
+183 QVEGLRVAVGGARRGG
-198 AVVPRPGWHT
+198 GWHS
-208 FPGPEHANRPFE
+208 FPGPEHADRPFE

-287 LFVPWNAEATIVV
+287 LFVPWNAEATIV
-300 PATGP
+300 ATAGP
-305 ASPELLPALLERHRV
+305 AVPELLPGLLERHRV

-330 KAVLPFLHTAHPLL
+330 KAVLPFLHTARPLL

-351 EILDPAVADRVEQEW
+351 EVLDATVADRVEQEW

-381 LIGTTPGQR
+381 LIGTPPGHR

-408 EPGETG
+408 EPG
-414 PTGRTAEAQA
+414 
-424 TGQPPGPQGSPGA
+424 A
-437 GEYEVGPG
+437 GEHEVGPG
-445 LGVRTGEICID
+445 VGLRTGEICVD
-456 LTERPVGAMLGYLE
+456 LTGRPVGAMLGYLDG
-470 RASEH
+470 ASEH

-480 YRPEGSWRQA
+480 YRPGGGHRQA

-523 ELEAVLATHPR
+523 ELEAVIAGHPR

-549 HVPHAVVVP
+549 HVPHAVVVLRSP
-558 RPGTMPSPT
+558 TVPSPA
-567 LAREL
+567 LAQEL

-579 LAETLR
+579 LAEALR
-585 PRSVTFIESLPR
+585 PRSVTFVESLPR
-597 TLTGKINRAALRSS
+597 TLTGKINRAVLRSS
-611 VVSGGS
+611 AASDGGL
-617 SRTPPNAVPTAPI
+617 
-630 GSPAPDG
+630 
-637 DH
+637 

>member
-1 MNGEAR
+1 MNG
-7 TTEGYW
+7 EGYW

-19 AHQRFRKAR
+19 AHQRFREAR
-28 DLLLELRTEPDSA
+28 DLLLELRTDPDRA
-41 AALFRWPRSES
+41 AAEFRWPRSES

-66 NAGTALELLPGIG
+66 NTATALELLPGNG
-79 QRPVRMTFQ
+79 QRPVRMSFQ
-88 QLSARSDSVACWL
+88 QLSARSDTVACWL
-101 RDHGVHRGDRVLVVL
+101 RDHGVQRGHRVLVVL

-127 ACLKLGAAVIPCHVG
+127 ACLKLGAVVIPCHVG
-142 LTARELSDRVSRSG
+142 LTAREMSDRVLRSG
-156 ARHVVCLDE
+156 ARHVVCL
-165 LAEQA
+165 A
-170 DVDGVQSLRDDAF
+170 DGDGVR
-183 QVEGLRVAVGGVSGQ
+183 VEGVRVAVGGVPQ
-198 AVVPRPGWHT
+198 PGWHA
-208 FPGPEHANRPFE
+208 FPGPEHADRPFE
-220 PTGPTPSDAVAFC
+220 PSGPTPSDAVAFC

-256 HLSSMYWNGLLP
+256 HLSSMYWNGLVP

-287 LFVPWNAEATIVV
+287 LFVPWNAEATIVA
-300 PATGP
+300 PAVGP

-320 TSFCAPPSTW
+320 TSFCAPPSAW
-330 KAVLPFLHTAHPLL
+330 KAVLPFLHTARPPL

-351 EILDPAVADRVEQEW
+351 EILDPIVADRVEQEW

-381 LIGTTPGQR
+381 LIGTTPGQQ

-414 PTGRTAEAQA
+414 EPL
-424 TGQPPGPQGSPGA
+424 GPAGA
-437 GEYEVGPG
+437 VEHAAGPG
-445 LGVRTGEICID
+445 VGVRSGEICVD
-456 LTERPVGAMLGYLE
+456 LAERPVGAMLGYLQP
-470 RASEH
+470 ASEH
-475 PSHPG
+475 PAHPG
-480 YRPEGSWRQA
+480 YQSDGVPRQA
-490 TGDLAECDHDGW
+490 TGDLAECDENGW

-523 ELEAVLATHPR
+523 ELEAVIATHPR

-558 RPGTMPSPT
+558 RPSTVPSPA

-579 LAETLR
+579 LAEALR
-585 PRSVTFIESLPR
+585 PRSVSFVESLPR
-597 TLTGKINRAALRSS
+597 TVTGKINRAALRRSAT
-611 VVSGGS
+611 SGGEL
-617 SRTPPNAVPTAPI
+617 R
-630 GSPAPDG
+630 
-637 DH
+637 